1 SKVNINKNLAAP
13 PKPKPPDPSELLL
26 SKSKP
31 PDPLSLELRQSK
43 SWDFDQ
49 LATTLPRREPQPKP
63 PDLSKSVDRER
74 EREMRG
80 GVAEGVKM
88 LEEKRVKR
96 TFGELSESLNLM
108 S

>member
-1 SKVNINKNLAAP
+1 MIQQYQSRMLSTLSWSLRLVIIKLLCKVNINKNLAAP

-74 EREMRG
+74 ERW
-80 GVAEGVKM
+80 
-88 LEEKRVKR
+88 
-96 TFGELSESLNLM
+96 
-108 S
+108 